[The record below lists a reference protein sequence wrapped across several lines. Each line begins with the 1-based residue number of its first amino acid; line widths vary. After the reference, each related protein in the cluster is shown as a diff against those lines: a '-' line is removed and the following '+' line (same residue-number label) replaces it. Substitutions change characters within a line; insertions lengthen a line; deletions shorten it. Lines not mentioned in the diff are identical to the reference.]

1 MLLFVCNTP
10 NNGIF
15 FVYFLLLANY
25 YLYLQQLASKIS
37 MGINNSTIQNSQS
50 CRLADYLNSSHI
62 TLELL
67 DTVKEVFVRNNRFVS
82 VLISVDDESV
92 VNLSGNILSSKKGFD
107 TETIVDVFSYSTWKN
122 AIVDSFAYD
131 YDRRRFS
138 RSTELATLRRK
149 VREHQR
155 YSFVA
160 HKQEE
165 VDHDSVL
172 KFVFISLDEESK
184 FILATQMEITHSL
197 EHDVL
202 TGGLNRT
209 GLLRELQVKF
219 ASISTP
225 DQYSLIHF
233 NIQNFRMVNE
243 LHGDEVGDKVLQ
255 FMYTSIVYSDLHP
268 ISYARIDSDNF
279 VCLVEKQNFDTT
291 VINRLCHLEY
301 SEGQIVVPFRS
312 LCGIYHIQDK
322 NETPINAIN
331 RAKLAMS
338 YVKDS
343 FLQPWVEFNPSM
355 QKLYFS
361 DTEIL
366 KQFDDA
372 IANKEFVPYFQPIVN
387 TQTGRI
393 EMAEALVRWISPTK
407 GMIPPGVFI
416 PVLERHGGLSRIDTI
431 MEEHVFEMQKN
442 RYQNGL
448 PIVPV
453 DINLSWVDFADNQLL
468 KQMYAHIK
476 DDSLP
481 TDMMRYEI
489 TETALAEIAENRYD
503 VLEFFKAQHVK
514 LLIDDF
520 GQAYSF
526 GTMKDVDFTI
536 IKIDKSMIDQ
546 IGSSRKVNLLI
557 ETMINMF
564 HKMYAKVV
572 AEGVETATQVE
583 YLKQVGCDYI
593 QGFHFFRPMDEK
605 AFFELLDHNEEAHTA
620 VLTENKAKVVKAGET
635 DVPTAM
641 KVSSTRLQKKVSNL
655 WMPLSWFKI
664 SDFKSTFLIVATCA
678 ILAATIY
685 FSTYRLV
692 YNLVTESCDEITER
706 DIDKIKLYVD
716 LELSSAQEALQAFS
730 TTVFQNGLAIPK
742 NEEDIYVQ
750 MERFLANTPFLSGIV
765 AGFED
770 SVFPE
775 YEDKFGFGPLVRN
788 QGDSLVRYQVGEIR
802 DFRHTKEWYSE
813 AFEQKK
819 ARWSSPFFSEEGD
832 IIIDYCIP
840 LLNEQKEVVGVVAC
854 DLSISHLRQVTE
866 DIKPYSTSTVMI
878 MQKDLTFVIHPEK
891 GYPMHKTLPVYLKER
906 GIPEV
911 DTVLLNALYDG
922 KKGKAIYGGEVISN
936 TFIYY
941 DVIEKGDYRLLIE
954 SNSEDVYKSLN
965 EVSTTM
971 KLIGTGGVLFLII
984 VLAVMIYDNKKR
996 ERKEVERHMEILRHS
1011 AEIDGLTG
1019 ILNRSTGEKMISD
1032 MMLDG
1037 TPGILA
1043 ILDCDKFK
1051 LVNDIYGHT
1060 TGDKLL
1066 KLLAETI
1073 KNGFA
1078 NDIVLRLGGDEF
1090 AVFCSNQSVAQFE
1103 LKVQNFFLDVK
1114 ELHVQGMGDY
1124 SPSISMGAAV
1134 YHGEEGLEFDRL
1146 YTMADRL
1153 LYESKRTEG
1162 CALTITE
1169 H

>member
-1 MLLFVCNTP
+1 MEKENTLLQQVNKC
-10 NNGIF
+10 
-15 FVYFLLLANY
+15 LLAEYIN
-25 YLYLQQLASKIS
+25 ASNMPS
-37 MGINNSTIQNSQS
+37 
-50 CRLADYLNSSHI
+50 
-62 TLELL
+62 ELL
-67 DTVKEVFVRNNRFVS
+67 DKVKGAFVS
-82 VLISVDDESV
+82 SNKFSSYLINVKAETAIHISEKTLDEI
-92 VNLSGNILSSKKGFD
+92 GNIESNTS
-107 TETIVDVFSYSTWKN
+107 IDVIPFSDWRKTVSE
-122 AIVDSFAYD
+122 SFLYE
-131 YDRRRFS
+131 YDRERFD
-138 RSTELATLRRK
+138 RSTEIGRLRRK
-149 VREHQR
+149 VLEHQR

-160 HKQEE
+160 HTKDDESHVCVE
-165 VDHDSVL
+165 KYDFVVLDSEA
-172 KFVFISLDEESK
+172 KY
-184 FILATQMEITHSL
+184 ILSTQQEITHSL
-197 EHDVL
+197 EHDIL
-202 TGGLNRT
+202 TGGLNRA
-209 GLLRELQVKF
+209 GLIRELQLKF
-219 ASISTP
+219 EAISTIGP
-225 DQYSLIHF
+225 CSLLYF
-233 NIQNFRMVNE
+233 NIQNFRVINE
-243 LHGDEVGDKVLQ
+243 LHGEEVGDKVLQ
-255 FMYTSIVYSDLHP
+255 FMYTSIVYSELNP

-279 VCLVEKQNFDTT
+279 VCLVLDTQLNT
-291 VINRLCHLEY
+291 EVISKLCHLEY
-301 SEGQIVVPFRS
+301 ADDQYKIPFRS
-312 LCGIYHIQDK
+312 VCGIYHVADK
-322 NETPINAIN
+322 DETPVNAYN
-331 RAKLAMS
+331 RAKLATS
-338 YVKDS
+338 YIKNS
-343 FLQPWVEFNPSM
+343 YIQPWMAFEPSM
-355 QKLYFS
+355 QKTYFS
-361 DTEIL
+361 DNEIL
-366 KQFDDA
+366 KQLDSA
-372 IANKEFVPYFQPIVN
+372 IANKEFVPFFQPIIN

-393 EMAEALVRWISPTK
+393 EMAEALVRWMSPTK
-407 GMIPPGVFI
+407 GMVPPGVFI
-416 PVLERHGGLSRIDTI
+416 PVLERHGGLSRIDMV
-431 MEEHVFEMQKN
+431 MEEHIFEMQKK
-442 RYQNGL
+442 RYKEGL
-448 PIVPV
+448 PIVPI

-468 KQMYAHIK
+468 DQLYKHIL
-476 DDSLP
+476 DEGLP
-481 TDMMRYEI
+481 TDMLRYEI
-489 TETALAEIAENRYD
+489 TETALADIAENRYD
-503 VLEFFKAQHVK
+503 VLDFFKVQHVK

-564 HKMYAKVV
+564 HKMHAKVV
-572 AEGVETATQVE
+572 AEGVETETQVE

-593 QGFHFFRPMDEK
+593 QGFHFFRPMDEQ
-605 AFFELLDHNEEAHTA
+605 AFSELLDHNEEAHAA
-620 VLTENKAKVVKAGET
+620 VLTENKAKVVKAVET
-635 DVPTAM
+635 DIPSA
-641 KVSSTRLQKKVSNL
+641 KKISSSRLKKKVSNMWL
-655 WMPLSWFKI
+655 LLSWLKL
-664 SDFKSTFLIVATCA
+664 SDFKSTFLIVATCGL
-678 ILAATIY
+678 LAALIY
-685 FSTYRLV
+685 FSTYQLV

-730 TTVFQNGLAIPK
+730 TTVFQNGLDIPK
-742 NEEDIYVQ
+742 SEEEIYVQ

-813 AFEQKK
+813 AFAQKK

-840 LLNEQKEVVGVVAC
+840 LMNEQQDVVGVVAC

-866 DIKPYSTSTVMI
+866 DIKPYASSSVMI

-891 GYPMHKTLPVYLKER
+891 GYPMHKTLPVFLKER
-906 GIPEV
+906 NIPV
-911 DTVLLNALYDG
+911 LDTLLLNSLRDG
-922 KKGKAIYGGEVISN
+922 KKGKTIYGGDVIAN

-954 SNSEDVYKSLN
+954 SNSQDVYKSLN

-971 KLIGTGGVLFLII
+971 KLIGTGGLLFLII
-984 VLAVMIYDNKKR
+984 VLAVMIYENKKR
-996 ERKEVERHMEILRHS
+996 ERKEVEHHMEILRHS

-1019 ILNRSTGEKMISD
+1019 IFNRSTGEKMISEL
-1032 MMLDG
+1032 MHEG

-1073 KNGFA
+1073 KNSFA
-1078 NDIVLRLGGDEF
+1078 GDIVLRLGGDEF
-1090 AVFCSNQSVAQFE
+1090 AVFCSEQTVAQFE

-1114 ELHVQGMGDY
+1114 DLHVQGMGDY
-1124 SPSISMGAAV
+1124 TPSVSMGAAV

>member
-1 MLLFVCNTP
+1 MPLFGNNDL

-15 FVYFLLLANY
+15 VSLILHLLNNSLSLHQLDN
-25 YLYLQQLASKIS
+25 LASMEKD
-37 MGINNSTIQNSQS
+37 NTTPQDTKS
-50 CRLADYLNSSHI
+50 CRLADYLDSSHI

-67 DTVKEVFVRNNRFVS
+67 DVVKEVFVRNNRFS
-82 VLISVDDESV
+82 AVLISVDDESV
-92 VNLSGNILSSKKGFD
+92 VNLSDNINRSAKGIDSNTVVDILSY
-107 TETIVDVFSYSTWKN
+107 IPWKN
-122 AIVDSFAYD
+122 KIVSSFAFD
-131 YDRRRFS
+131 YDRRRFL
-138 RSTELATLRRK
+138 RSTELSTLRRK
-149 VREHQR
+149 VRDHQR

-160 HKQEE
+160 HKLEDEDQ
-165 VDHDSVL
+165 DCVL
-172 KFVFISLDEESK
+172 KYDFIAIDHEAK
-184 FILATQMEITHSL
+184 FILATQQEITHSL

-209 GLLRELQVKF
+209 GLLKELQVKF
-219 ASISTP
+219 ESVSNP
-225 DQYSLIHF
+225 DQYTLIYF
-233 NIQNFRMVNE
+233 NIQNFRMINE
-243 LHGDEVGDKVLQ
+243 LHGDEIGDKVLQ
-255 FMYTSIVYSDLHP
+255 FMYTSIVYSDLQP

-279 VCLVEKQNFDTT
+279 VCLVDNKNYDTAT
-291 VINRLCHLEY
+291 INRLCHLEY
-301 SEGQIVVPFRS
+301 IEDSTVIPFRS
-312 LCGIYHIQDK
+312 ICGIYHIPDK
-322 NETPINAIN
+322 NEAPINACN
-331 RAKLAMS
+331 RAKLATS
-338 YVKDS
+338 YVKDTY
-343 FLQPWVEFNPSM
+343 LQPWVEFNPSM
-355 QKLYFS
+355 QKVYFS

-366 KQFDDA
+366 KQLDEA
-372 IANKEFVPYFQPIVN
+372 IANKEFVPFFQPIVN
-387 TQTGRI
+387 AQTGRI
-393 EMAEALVRWISPTK
+393 EMAEALVRWKSPAK

-416 PVLERHGGLSRIDTI
+416 PVLERHGGLSRIDAI
-431 MEEHVFEMQKN
+431 MEEHVFEMQKK
-442 RYQNGL
+442 RYREGL

-468 KQMYAHIK
+468 DQLYAHIK
-476 DDSLP
+476 DEALP

-503 VLEFFKAQHVK
+503 VLDFFKIQHVK

-557 ETMINMF
+557 ETMISMF
-564 HKMYAKVV
+564 HKMHAKVV
-572 AEGVETATQVE
+572 AEGVETETQVE

-593 QGFHFFRPMDEK
+593 QGFHFFRPMDEQ
-605 AFFELLDHNEEAHTA
+605 AFSELLDHNEEAHAA
-620 VLTENKAKVVKAGET
+620 VLTENKAKVVKAVET
-635 DVPTAM
+635 DIPSA
-641 KVSSTRLQKKVSNL
+641 KKISSSRLKKKVSNMWL
-655 WMPLSWFKI
+655 LLSWLKL
-664 SDFKSTFLIVATCA
+664 SDFKSTFLIVATCGL
-678 ILAATIY
+678 LAALIY
-685 FSTYRLV
+685 FSTYQLV

-730 TTVFQNGLAIPK
+730 TTVFQNGLDIPK
-742 NEEDIYVQ
+742 SEEEIYVQ

-813 AFEQKK
+813 AFAQKK

-840 LLNEQKEVVGVVAC
+840 LMNEQQDVVGVVAC

-866 DIKPYSTSTVMI
+866 DIKPYASSSVMI

-891 GYPMHKTLPVYLKER
+891 GYPMHKTLPVFLKER
-906 GIPEV
+906 NIPV
-911 DTVLLNALYDG
+911 LDTLLLNSLRDG
-922 KKGKAIYGGEVISN
+922 KKGKTIYGGDVIAN

-954 SNSEDVYKSLN
+954 SNSQDVYKSLN

-971 KLIGTGGVLFLII
+971 KLIGTGGLLFLII
-984 VLAVMIYDNKKR
+984 VLAVMIYENKKR
-996 ERKEVERHMEILRHS
+996 ERKEVEHHMEILRHS

-1019 ILNRSTGEKMISD
+1019 IFNRSTGEKMISEL
-1032 MMLDG
+1032 MHEG

-1073 KNGFA
+1073 KNSFA
-1078 NDIVLRLGGDEF
+1078 GDIVLRLGGDEF
-1090 AVFCSNQSVAQFE
+1090 AVFCSEQTVAQFE

-1114 ELHVQGMGDY
+1114 DLHVQGMGDY
-1124 SPSISMGAAV
+1124 TPSVSMGAAV